1 MDSKHDA
8 EAALGC
14 VTCEFEPFVRN
25 NYFTGKMMGASD
37 FIAETHF
44 HQEKMRLH
52 QARLH
57 GWGVVCG
64 LKVFQHPNEDCRR
77 RYVRVEP
84 GSAVDCC
91 GHDILVPEEEML
103 DLLSYKKVAA
113 LAKED
118 PARIHTLGIC
128 VRYVECATENVPV
141 LYDDCGCDDNGCAPN
156 RILESYAFD
165 VMVDPALTFLPR
177 VQPAALAGVVFAR
190 SMESSL
196 GANTPR
202 FGNAALVGNV
212 IYALDAKKP
221 QTLVTFDLG
230 THHAGSS
237 DLGADAMAVAGR
249 GNFAFVATGP
259 KGGTTDVIQVFGP
272 ASTTAIATVD
282 ITGTTS
288 ANTVAIAA
296 SSDVNRAAIVYVRQ
310 SGALLAY
317 AEDATN
323 GLKSTSTSLGSI
335 AGSLTSFVAKPDGS
349 AAYALDEAAGKLK
362 VITLASSSS
371 ATDAT
376 ALPATAK
383 PSALA
388 YVEVGGKTFI
398 AVASRTNKSLLVLD
412 GANLGASAGLLATLA
427 LDHAP
432 EFVAAGAD
440 GMLYALGESGTTT
453 FVQAVDLAPLA
464 TGQSA
469 ILAAPRPVPGTGL
482 RLIGLLKNAGL
493 GIVASSEEIEI
504 ACADLIWH
512 QDCEGCD
519 TPNCIML
526 ASIERYQAGASVLDA
541 ATETL
546 ADDLAAK
553 HARIDNRAGR
563 KILASTQTL
572 QAWLECLQTKGTQGP
587 KGDKGDKG
595 KDGKD
600 GVGTPGNDG
609 APGKPGIGLYPDL
622 PKILDIGWRFEEKR
636 NFNDFTNQYMV
647 QPTAPV
653 DPTDLIVERIK
664 RGRDVPPLTVY
675 FNREVTGVTRRT
687 LEVRIDAPMSTQ
699 EGKPAQAVSAGIYFP
714 IELRMYGDIV
724 QIPGPVPTPHTGE
737 TAKFAVTFIPR
748 RQFFW
753 VYDTNNQP
761 QAAWPYL
768 LLYYLIN
775 ANMRVPLDLPR
786 VSVSLKGNFVY
797 ALGAGGKYDEFG
809 VLDGDNIGG
818 QVGEPPP
825 AARQPPI
832 LGGKNPSGNLTQGGL
847 FESWFFLTMRDSQGR
862 EQPREMANLG
872 EMFRN
877 FAPEQPAPER
887 MPVLANFSSAEAIAA
902 AAGVTDAVARR
913 IATARERQPFADAD
927 DFRRRARISERDWE
941 KLEGKL
947 VIL

>member
-1 MDSKHDA
+1 MNSKHDA

-64 LKVFQHPNEDCRR
+64 LNVFQHPNQDCQR

-103 DLLSYKKVAA
+103 DLLTYKKVAE

-118 PARIHTLGIC
+118 PRRIHALGIC
-128 VRYVECATENVPV
+128 VRYVECPTENVPV

-165 VMVDPALTFLPR
+165 VTVDPALTPLPR
-177 VQPAALAGVVFAR
+177 VQPAELASVVFAR
-190 SMESSL
+190 AAEASL

-202 FGNAALVGNV
+202 FGNAPLVGNV
-212 IYALDAKKP
+212 IYALDAKQP
-221 QTLVTFDLG
+221 QKLITFDLA

-259 KGGTTDVIQVFGP
+259 KAGTTDVIQVFSP
-272 ASTTAIATVD
+272 ASPTVVATID

-288 ANTVAIAA
+288 ANTVALAA
-296 SSDVNRAAIVYVRQ
+296 SSDVSRAAIVYVRQ

-317 AEDATN
+317 AEDGAN
-323 GLKSTSTSLGSI
+323 GLKSASTSLGSI
-335 AGSLTSFVAKPDGS
+335 TASLTSFVAKSDGS
-349 AAYALDEAAGKLK
+349 AAYAIDEAAGKLK
-362 VITLASSSS
+362 AITLASSSS

-388 YVEVGGKTFI
+388 YLETGGKTLI
-398 AVASRTNKSLLVLD
+398 AVASRTTKSLFILD
-412 GANLGASAGLLATLA
+412 AANLGAAAGLLATLT
-427 LDHAP
+427 LDHVP
-432 EFVAAGAD
+432 EFVASGAD
-440 GMLYALGESGTTT
+440 GMLYAIEESGTTT
-453 FVQAVDLAPLA
+453 FVQAAVLAPLA
-464 TGQSA
+464 TGQPA
-469 ILAAPRPVPGTGL
+469 ILTAPRPVPGTGL

-493 GIVASSEEIEI
+493 GVVVSDEQIEI

-512 QDCEGCD
+512 QDCHSCD

-541 ATETL
+541 ANESL
-546 ADDLAAK
+546 ANDLAAK
-553 HARIDNRAGR
+553 RARIDNRAGR

-572 QAWLECLQTKGTQGP
+572 QAWLECLQTRGTQGP
-587 KGDKGDKG
+587 KGDKGQ
-595 KDGKD
+595 DGKD
-600 GVGTPGNDG
+600 GTGTNG
-609 APGKPGIGLYPDL
+609 APGKDGIGFYPDL
-622 PKILDIGWRFEEKR
+622 PKILDIGWRFEERR
-636 NFNDFTNQYMV
+636 NINQFTDQYMAP
-647 QPTAPV
+647 PTAPV
-653 DPTDLIVERIK
+653 DLTDLIVERIK

-675 FNREVTGVTRRT
+675 FNREVKGVTRRT

-699 EGKPAQAVSAGIYFP
+699 EGKPAQAVSSGVYFP
-714 IELRMYGDIV
+714 IDLRMYGDIV

-737 TAKFAVTFIPR
+737 IANFAVTFIPR

-753 VYDTNNQP
+753 VFDSNNQP

-786 VSVSLKGNFVY
+786 VNVSLKGNFVF
-797 ALGAGGKYDEFG
+797 APDAGGKYTEFG

-847 FESWFFLTMRDSQGR
+847 FESWFFLTQRDSQGR
-862 EQPREMANLG
+862 EQPQEVSRLG

-877 FAPEQPAPER
+877 FTPEQPTLER
-887 MPVLANFSSAEAIAA
+887 MPTLANFSSAEAIVAA
-902 AAGVTDAVARR
+902 TGVSDAVARR
-913 IATARERQPFADAD
+913 IAAARERQPFADAD
-927 DFRRRARISERDWE
+927 DFRSRAGISERDWA
-941 KLEGKL
+941 KLDKARREGKL
-947 VIL
+947 LIL